1 MFTPSQVY
9 VDSRE
14 VAEMVDKRHADLVRS
29 IDGYFTILS
38 QNAKLRSDDFFKE
51 SKKDIEFKKD
61 LGVVMSSRVV
71 AEKLGRNHKYVLE
84 ALERLFF
91 GDNSESQNIGSL
103 VIPSTYKVEGQKREY
118 KEYLLTKDGFT
129 LYMFNIQS

>member
-9 VDSRE
+9 VD
-14 VAEMVDKRHADLVRS
+14 S

-103 VIPSTYKVEGQKREY
+103 VIPSTYKVEGQIKEY
-118 KEYLLTKDGFT
+118 SEYLLTKDGFT